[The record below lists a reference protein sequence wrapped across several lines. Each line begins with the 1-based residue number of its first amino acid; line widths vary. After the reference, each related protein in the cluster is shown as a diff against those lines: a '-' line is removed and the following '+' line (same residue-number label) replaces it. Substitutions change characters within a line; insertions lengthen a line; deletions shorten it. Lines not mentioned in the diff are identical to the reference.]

1 MDAPDLSARI
11 SQLETQL
18 AELAVERGHD
28 RQALERLRQA
38 LDFDAVTGAHSRLYF
53 DSQLAQ
59 ALQRL
64 RRDAHDGRPTSV
76 AVALALVDVDHLKRI
91 NDGVGHLAGDRSLRE
106 VATICG
112 QVLRRQTD
120 IVARYG
126 GDEFA
131 LLLPQTTLATA
142 AQLAEKIRAD
152 VATVQVKGVALSV
165 SIGLAAA
172 PTHGLT
178 ARALLDVAD
187 RALYRA
193 KQTRNAVARAD

>member
-64 RRDAHDGRPTSV
+64 RRDAHDGRSSSV
-76 AVALALVDVDHLKRI
+76 VLALVDVDHLKRI
-91 NDGVGHLAGDRSLRE
+91 NDSVGHLAGDRALRE

-131 LLLPQTTLATA
+131 LLLPQTTLPTAT
-142 AQLAEKIRAD
+142 QLAEKIRAD
-152 VATVQVKGVALSV
+152 VSTVQVKGVALGV
-165 SIGLAAA
+165 SIGLAAS

-178 ARALLDVAD
+178 ARALLDAAD